1 MESRFEKAKQYL
13 IDLLQ
18 TYGHR
23 PILVK
28 VYQDAVFDFDEAYVE
43 EFCQGKP
50 EAESYISSVY
60 SWIERKKEW
69 MDYTFSYYAEKDF
82 VPFLREKPK
91 PKLKKGDLSVGLNVT
106 EEDVEELKGMGYKQ
120 ISNIHAMIQVFWNFA
135 SYRKTIG
142 KGMKNA
148 ILSITVDDEAADYL
162 EMYVHYYNRF
172 IQEKTD
178 SDTWTKDRK
187 TAKEING
194 LKNMHQAE
202 LNALNKK
209 FRTEQIELYTKR
221 KQEMSELRKRH
232 SEELAQYVVMTKE
245 YRALIDNYRKLLRNP
260 YGRINQT
267 YDLTNEKDI
276 RNFIQWY
283 KVLHKKIKNQ
293 VVKNIVKV
301 RFKDNPDDAKLFE
314 QMVEEYNSTLP
325 VDAVFD
331 DDEEAEEEV

>member
-1 MESRFEKAKQYL
+1 
-13 IDLLQ
+13 
-18 TYGHR
+18 
-23 PILVK
+23 
-28 VYQDAVFDFDEAYVE
+28 
-43 EFCQGKP
+43 
-50 EAESYISSVY
+50 
-60 SWIERKKEW
+60 
-69 MDYTFSYYAEKDF
+69 
-82 VPFLREKPK
+82 
-91 PKLKKGDLSVGLNVT
+91 
-106 EEDVEELKGMGYKQ
+106 
-120 ISNIHAMIQVFWNFA
+120 
-135 SYRKTIG
+135 
-142 KGMKNA
+142 
-148 ILSITVDDEAADYL
+148 
-162 EMYVHYYNRF
+162 MYVHYYNRF
-172 IQEKTD
+172 IQEKTERD
-178 SDTWTKDRK
+178 VWAKDRK
-187 TAKEING
+187 VTKEING
-194 LKNMHQAE
+194 LKDKHQAE

-221 KQEMSELRKRH
+221 KQEISELRKKH

-314 QMVEEYNSTLP
+314 QMVEDYNSTLP
-325 VDAVFD
+325 FDAVFD